1 MIHQQLELTPEEMG
15 RALQRQADAIE
26 LMNNRIAQLTME
38 NVSLAVMNQELQRDL
53 ESLRSAEP
61 TDIEQ

>member
-1 MIHQQLELTPEEMG
+1 VNHQQLELTPEEMG

>member
-1 MIHQQLELTPEEMG
+1 MNHQQLELTPEEMG